1 MCRRRPRRLHGLLPK
16 LAFPCCDVK
25 PVSPSGTH
33 ALFFRFTPLR
43 QRLLGPVRMTYN
55 MSLSQVKYHPARQQQ
70 GVASGW
76 GHRRRRPARRPT
88 RQCFTDD
95 PFDEHLHLTLFGHGL
110 RTERDQTC
118 KTLSGATDAGTPRR
132 CEPFLGILAHLR
144 MKLPAFRSNLI
155 ALPLA
160 ESQRVRFTVIDKLPT
175 YDYDGWSLQCPANLP
190 PRDGYVSPPGGIN
203 ARNVHRGIG
212 PKMRS
217 QRKQRSESPQNRPAV
232 PATRIQP
239 ALHAVHII

>member
-1 MCRRRPRRLHGLLPK
+1 MCRRRRRRLPGLLPK
-16 LAFPCCDVK
+16 LAFPCCDVQ
-25 PVSPSGTH
+25 PVPPSGTH

-144 MKLPAFRSNLI
+144 MKLPAFRSKLI

-160 ESQRVRFTVIDKLPT
+160 ESQRVRFTVIDKLPS
-175 YDYDGWSLQCPANLP
+175 YDYDGWSLQCAVKPSTSRWL
-190 PRDGYVSPPGGIN
+190 RFTTR
-203 ARNVHRGIG
+203 RNQRTQ
-212 PKMRS
+212 M
-217 QRKQRSESPQNRPAV
+217 RKQRNGSPQNRPAM
-232 PATRIQP
+232 PATTIRP
-239 ALHAVHII
+239 ALHAAHIN